1 MTYIVILWVM
11 IACSLVT
18 GYQHATNDNTYN
30 KIMTEEWSF
39 TVNSAAKLYVS
50 FYSSFFFKHP
60 DNDKSIIAASV
71 YDISDSKIT
80 SGTRW

>member
-1 MTYIVILWVM
+1 MAYIVILWVV

-39 TVNSAAKLYVS
+39 TVNSTAKLYVN
-50 FYSSFFFKHP
+50 FYSSFF
-60 DNDKSIIAASV
+60 
-71 YDISDSKIT
+71 
-80 SGTRW
+80 